1 MSLPEVIM
9 NQELVK
15 LCVSFVCGDR
25 GVRTQNITVELALRQ
40 RTDKINEAILK
51 KSESIIMYNNA
62 KEAELRCADV
72 GIIAEHLRQNWVQ
85 AQHMLWYLI
94 VSKKNLV

>member
-1 MSLPEVIM
+1 M

-15 LCVSFVCGDR
+15 LCVSFVWGDR
-25 GVRTQNITVELALRQ
+25 GARTQNTTVEFALRK
-40 RTDKINEAILK
+40 RTDKMNAAILK
-51 KSESIIMYNNA
+51 KSESIIMYHDA
-62 KEAELRCADV
+62 KAAELRCAHV
-72 GIIAEHLRQNWVQ
+72 WGAEHVRQNWVQ